1 MSQVSRYLDPTLVEQ
16 LRHLQLTA
24 RSVVEG
30 STTGQHKSPGKGA
43 SVEFRQHRF
52 YVPGDEPR
60 HLDWRVLG
68 RTDRP
73 YVKEYDEETNLRC
86 MLMLDCS
93 GSMKYGRTL
102 NTKFDYASRLA
113 AALAFLMLSQTES
126 VGLALFGV
134 RVSQWLKPT
143 AATHQLSRI
152 LESLERSAPQGESGV
167 AVAMHEVA
175 ERLERRSLVI
185 AVSDFFSPSA
195 QFREGLSHLRHR
207 RHEVIVLQVT
217 DRDEEEF
224 PFDTWRRFKGLEGE
238 KPYLVEP
245 ALVRERYLENF
256 RRHRQQLRDACTALR
271 AEYSSFVSDQPLAE
285 RVRQFIE
292 MRIGAR

>member
-1 MSQVSRYLDPTLVEQ
+1 MSQVSRYLDPAIVEQ

-30 STTGQHKSPGKGA
+30 STTGQHKSPVKGA

-60 HLDWRVLG
+60 RIDWRVFG

-86 MLMLDCS
+86 MLLLDCS
-93 GSMKYGRTL
+93 GSMKYGRSS

-113 AALAFLMLSQTES
+113 AALAFLMLGQTES
-126 VGLALFGV
+126 VGLALFSQ
-134 RVSQWLKPT
+134 RVSRWIKPS
-143 AATHQLSRI
+143 AASHQLSRL
-152 LESLERSAPQGESGV
+152 LESLERSVPQGDSGL

-175 ERLERRSLVI
+175 ERLDRRSLVI

-207 RHEVIVLQVT
+207 RHEVIVIQVT

-224 PFDTWRRFKGLEGE
+224 PFHTWHRFKGLEGE

-245 ALVRERYLENF
+245 ALVRERYLDNF
-256 RRHRQQLRDACTALR
+256 RQHRQAVRDACTSLR
-271 AEYSSFVSDQPLAE
+271 AEYASFVSDEPLAQ
-285 RVRQFIE
+285 RLRQFLE
-292 MRIGAR
+292 KRAGV